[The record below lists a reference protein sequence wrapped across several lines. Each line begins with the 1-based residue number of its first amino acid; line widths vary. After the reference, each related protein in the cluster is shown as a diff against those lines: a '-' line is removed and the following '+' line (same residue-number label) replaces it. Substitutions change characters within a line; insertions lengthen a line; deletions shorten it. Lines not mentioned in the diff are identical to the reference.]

1 MTRHRFGLLP
11 LLFAIGCV
19 RPPDPCTPVA
29 AEVLQA
35 ACLKAIDNA
44 KTVQDVERIDLACR
58 TLQEARCL

>member
-11 LLFAIGCV
+11 LLLAIGCG

-35 ACLKAIDNA
+35 VCLKTIENA
-44 KTVQDVERIDLACR
+44 KTAQDVERIDLACR

>member
-11 LLFAIGCV
+11 LLLAIGCV
-19 RPPDPCTPVA
+19 RPPNPCTPVA

-35 ACLKAIDNA
+35 VCLKAIENA
-44 KTVQDVERIDLACR
+44 KTPEDVKRFALACT